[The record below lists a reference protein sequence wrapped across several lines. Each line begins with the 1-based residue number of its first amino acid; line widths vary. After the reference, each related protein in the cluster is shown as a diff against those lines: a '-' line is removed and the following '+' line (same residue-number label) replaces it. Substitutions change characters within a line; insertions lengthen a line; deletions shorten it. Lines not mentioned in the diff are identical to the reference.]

1 MTESLAVDW
10 VGRNLYWTDY
20 VLETIE
26 VSKLDG
32 THRTVLVSQNVTNPR
47 ALVLDPRDRL
57 VILRGIRFMFHL
69 RAIRLS
75 FSSIKLLAVCFAALT

>member
-1 MTESLAVDW
+1 MDW

-32 THRTVLVSQNVTNPR
+32 SHRAVLVSQNVTNPR
-47 ALVLDPRDRL
+47 GLVLDPRE
-57 VILRGIRFMFHL
+57 RFRDLGPFCASPCVGFVYIFG
-69 RAIRLS
+69 RQ
-75 FSSIKLLAVCFAALT
+75 

>member
-10 VGRNLYWTDY
+10 VGRNLYWSDY

-32 THRTVLVSQNVTNPR
+32 THRTVLVSENVTNPR
-47 ALVLDPRDRL
+47 GLVLDPREGL
-57 VILRGIRFMFHL
+57 EVNIFYKPICQTPCIFHL
-69 RAIRLS
+69 LCTGS
-75 FSSIKLLAVCFAALT
+75 K

>member
-1 MTESLAVDW
+1 MFDSGVTVTESLAVDW

-32 THRTVLVSQNVTNPR
+32 THRTVLISQNVTNPR
-47 ALVLDPRDRL
+47 GLVLDPRDGSAPGGGGGGVL
-57 VILRGIRFMFHL
+57 PPLCRFF
-69 RAIRLS
+69 
-75 FSSIKLLAVCFAALT
+75 FSWALFF